1 MSDEKH
7 DETGAAPEAQVEP
20 EGAGPE
26 QEPEVEDAAR
36 TDQPAEEAP
45 DEPVT
50 EPTREAK
57 VPATAVAAPPPP
69 FPAERRL
76 VRRPEGKIIAG
87 VCSGIAAY
95 FGLDPVIVRVAAVLL
110 AVFGGGVGLVAYVI
124 AWLVMPM
131 APEGEP
137 IVSLPPRD
145 DSNIGRWI
153 GIGAIVLG
161 AIVLFHNVFDF
172 RGGIFWGLL
181 LVGLG
186 IALWGRELAPR
197 SDRPDRPT
205 IPPVPPTPPS
215 SSAVGTNPTT
225 PLPPV
230 PPVFP
235 PTRPAASAAPAPSPA
250 RREPSL
256 LGRAVV
262 GAAALAVGIA
272 LLLDNTDVLNVTPKG
287 VVAVLLL
294 IVGTGLVIGTW
305 IGRARWLI
313 IPGLVLTLLLALLAI
328 LPDWQLGD
336 GAGERLWQP
345 RSLSQVR
352 SDYRLGAGE
361 LLIDLSEVEFAG
373 RSRNMEARVGFGE
386 LIVIVPKDITVDV
399 EARVGAG
406 EADLFRRTQSGL
418 GVNDELRETGERGA
432 GRLDVDAQVGFGQI
446 TIRRAGDTADLNEF
460 RRGRI
465 NIGLDRGRLRGIPG
479 IVVDTDPFDEDVP
492 AETGAPR

>member
-7 DETGAAPEAQVEP
+7 DETSDAPEAPGEM
-20 EGAGPE
+20 EGAE
-26 QEPEVEDAAR
+26 QEQAPEVQAAAAAE
-36 TDQPAEEAP
+36 QAPEEAP
-45 DEPVT
+45 DEAVT
-50 EPTREAK
+50 EPAQQTEM
-57 VPATAVAAPPPP
+57 PATAVAAPPPP

-137 IVSLPPRD
+137 VVSLPPRD
-145 DSNIGRWI
+145 DSNMGRWI

-161 AIVLFHNVFDF
+161 AIVLFHNVWDF

-197 SDRPDRPT
+197 SDRPDRP
-205 IPPVPPTPPS
+205 INPPVPPTPS
-215 SSAVGTNPTT
+215 SGSAVGTNPTT

-230 PPVFP
+230 PPAFP
-235 PTRPAASAAPAPSPA
+235 PTRQATSAAPAPSPV

-287 VVAVLLL
+287 VVTVLLV
-294 IVGTGLVIGTW
+294 IVGVGLLIGTW

-313 IPGLVLTLLLALLAI
+313 IPGLVLALLLGTLAI
-328 LPDWQLGD
+328 LPEWQFGD
-336 GAGERLWQP
+336 GAGERLWRPQ
-345 RSLSQVR
+345 SLSQLR
-352 SDYRLGAGE
+352 SEYRLGAGE
-361 LLIDLSEVEFAG
+361 LLVDLSDIDFDG
-373 RSRNMEARVGFGE
+373 RSRN
-386 LIVIVPKDITVDV
+386 V
-399 EARVGAG
+399 EARVGMGELLFIVPEDVTVHADAQVGAG
-406 EADLFRRTQSGL
+406 EVDLFGRSQGGL
-418 GVNDELRETGERGA
+418 GVNDEARDDGERGA
-432 GRLDVDAQVGFGQI
+432 GRLDIDAQVGFGEI
-446 TIRRAGDTADLNEF
+446 TVRRADDTADLNEV

-465 NIGLDRGRLRGIPG
+465 NIGLDRFGVPG
-479 IVVDTDPFDEDVP
+479 VVVEDHRWNDVEP
-492 AETGAPR
+492 AETGAGR